1 MSDLQMFLRL
11 FLSCFLLVL
20 LPQLSFAN
28 SCEKRFANKEVFIAF
43 VKKQL
48 KESGK
53 SFETLLDPEWVA
65 NITKNTKHWTHV
77 EASQYL
83 NFLINRIGEKAALQR
98 LEFSPDFPKMRVSDF
113 IKKVAAYDQINKEII
128 TAVLKARI
136 PISLFLQE
144 KSIQKVKKTFPLIE
158 SYIGTEGA
166 IYLISHHTMF
176 TLFFK
181 SKPYVIRKIIDF
193 VDDYTQKHASVTDTL
208 NNRADYFRQFVS
220 LPYSQARISNIK
232 LNNVSE
238 LKEFSKLIYE
248 KLRELDK
255 EIGERELDSTT
266 FNIMTNR
273 MNLNLIQSSK
283 IASMFTAYSTANIK
297 NLKETVAILEQ
308 YIKPEEVAH
317 MMLNSTAIY
326 SVKPQKLKEVIDI
339 LKKAH
344 SVTPPENI
352 HAVKERMLKEIEE
365 KRKEIENID
374 PDLVQPTIKAIEN
387 MSEPPLKP
395 EQFISYMIRE
405 HKDFLLS
412 ANPTHI
418 KDVMAILEKD
428 YIHKD
433 KWRFVLQPNKQKEI
447 HAGLLFANPIHLQKV
462 LNVLEKYLEKDD
474 IFLLI
479 TEQFINIS
487 AINRDTLDSFIKV
500 VDILGTHIEVKEV
513 LNQRISELLADSYL
527 TPEIYNTLTT
537 ISSTSN
543 HNSMKQFLTELP
555 ILEFAPSVQEMRNS
569 MSENPSEPTTLH

>member
-1 MSDLQMFLRL
+1 MFLRL